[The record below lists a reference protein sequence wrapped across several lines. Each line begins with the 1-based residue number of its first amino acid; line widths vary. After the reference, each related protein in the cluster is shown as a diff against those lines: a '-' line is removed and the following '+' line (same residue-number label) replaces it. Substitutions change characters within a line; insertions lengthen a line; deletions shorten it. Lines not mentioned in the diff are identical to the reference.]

1 MKKWKN
7 VIIGTVIISI
17 FGLCWT
23 FLVPGI
29 KTDKLEG
36 DVEVY
41 LIQPGTL
48 WEESQELQVSNQ
60 IQKYKISDEQTV
72 TKRELM
78 EELKKIKYYRSV
90 KAYKNTK
97 NNIHKSSENETKEL
111 IVSFQYGG
119 ENKLVKIT
127 KEYIKIDNKCYKIWG
142 DGEQHIKN
150 ILKKNTQE
158 EENIFSFLPENKRI
172 ERIFLLDRWY
182 LEQEN
187 INKITDLMQASRK
200 MDIAPEDF
208 ESDVT
213 AKEIMVVADGV
224 PEFIS
229 YYEFGKVTY
238 FITDYGVYALNNE
251 KENYFRKFMKALPIS
266 TENPEEELQEYP
278 CGIEKECVVLTR
290 EEMPEILP
298 LEDFSVYENL
308 KLLPEEIQKV
318 LYEEGTFFEVYNQ
331 KEYTKNNFDGTH
343 YMDLEPF
350 EAPEWLEYMVF
361 DFDHDGERELAV
373 VLKPVSSGEGVEI
386 FDVQEGKVYAYSVV
400 YRGFLRPQTDG
411 TVTGSSGA
419 SVSDQY
425 YFEFDKNQV
434 REKMIAQQD
443 VQDYQIGTQKVS
455 EDEYYKFLEERY
467 WQTEIEIPWSSKTLD
482 EVLLE

>member
-1 MKKWKN
+1 MREQSIVELYIIALKIFLEYSVMKKILIFYVVLFLGMTGCGKEEE
-7 VIIGTVIISI
+7 GRSLIS
-17 FGLCWT
+17 
-23 FLVPGI
+23 
-29 KTDKLEG
+29 KD
-36 DVEVY
+36 
-41 LIQPGTL
+41 
-48 WEESQELQVSNQ
+48 LQLTEICVMDSEDEPRWF
-60 IQKYKISDEQTV
+60 SD
-72 TKRELM
+72 
-78 EELKKIKYYRSV
+78 
-90 KAYKNTK
+90 
-97 NNIHKSSENETKEL
+97 
-111 IVSFQYGG
+111 
-119 ENKLVKIT
+119 
-127 KEYIKIDNKCYKIWG
+127 
-142 DGEQHIKN
+142 
-150 ILKKNTQE
+150 
-158 EENIFSFLPENKRI
+158 EENISAIKK
-172 ERIFLLDRWY
+172 LLKDAEKTDLDPLTFEADAEGGLINGY
-182 LEQEN
+182 VDKEN
-187 INKITDLMQASRK
+187 IFFCAYYDMDGITYLVD
-200 MDIAPEDF
+200 
-208 ESDVT
+208 
-213 AKEIMVVADGV
+213 
-224 PEFIS
+224 
-229 YYEFGKVTY
+229 
-238 FITDYGVYALNNE
+238 DYGVYTLKHKKKY
-251 KENYFRKFMKALPIS
+251 KEEQYLQNFIKALPIS

-308 KLLPEEIQKV
+308 NLLPEEIQKV

-386 FDVQEGKVYAYSVV
+386 FDVQEEKVYAYSVV

-419 SVSDQY
+419 SVNDQY

-482 EVLLE
+482 EVLFEKKQE